1 MIADLVGK
9 LGAWN
14 WGILGV
20 VLLGLEIFAPGSF
33 FVWLGIASIVVG
45 ALALFIAMAWQV
57 EVILFVVLAV
67 VFVLIGRRLF
77 ARDASPGEQP
87 FLNDRARRIIGSVH
101 ILREPIVDGQGR
113 LRIDDTSWRVVG
125 PDLASGVRVKVV
137 GADGAVLTVA
147 AADR

>member
-1 MIADLVGK
+1 VIADLVEK

-45 ALALFIAMAWQV
+45 ILAAFVGMAWQV

-77 ARDASPGEQP
+77 ARDATPGEQP
-87 FLNDRARRIIGSVH
+87 FLNDRARRMVGSIHVLH
-101 ILREPIVDGQGR
+101 EPIVDGQGR
-113 LRIDDTSWRVVG
+113 LKIDDTRWRVTG
-125 PDLASGVRVKVV
+125 PDLPSGARVKVV

-147 AADR
+147 AVE